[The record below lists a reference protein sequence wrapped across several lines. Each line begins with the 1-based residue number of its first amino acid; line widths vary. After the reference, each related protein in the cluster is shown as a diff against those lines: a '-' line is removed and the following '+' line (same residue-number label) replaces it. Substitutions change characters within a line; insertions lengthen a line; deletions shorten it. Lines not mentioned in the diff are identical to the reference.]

1 MEVSPKLISH
11 TRQLLQNG
19 IFNHLSDEK
28 ISTLHYMI
36 LSANPKAQDQQLI
49 FKLWREGDYTSNFIN
64 MQLLQQT
71 NYMLQMHGQRMI
83 EEDFL
88 ELILD

>member
-1 MEVSPKLISH
+1 MDVSFQLLSH
-11 TRQLLQNG
+11 TRHLLQNG
-19 IFNHLSDEK
+19 IFNHLSDQK
-28 ISTLHYMI
+28 ISTLHYII
-36 LSANPKAQDQQLI
+36 LSSSNKVQDQQAI
-49 FKLWREGDYTSNFIN
+49 FKLWREGDYTSNFTS

-71 NYMLQMHGQRMI
+71 NYLLQMHGQRMI

>member
-1 MEVSPKLISH
+1 MNVSLQLLSH
-11 TRQLLQNG
+11 TRHLLQNG
-19 IFNHLSDEK
+19 IFNHLPDQK

-36 LSANPKAQDQQLI
+36 LSANKRLQDQQLI
-49 FKLWREGDYTSNFIN
+49 FGLWREGDYTSNFVN
-64 MQLLQQT
+64 MQFLQQT
-71 NYMLQMHGQRMI
+71 NYLLQMHGQKMI

>member
-28 ISTLHYMI
+28 ISTLHYLI
-36 LSANPKAQDQQLI
+36 LSANPKPQDQQLI

-71 NYMLQMHGQRMI
+71 NYVLQMHGQRMI

>member
-1 MEVSPKLISH
+1 MNVSLQLLSH
-11 TRQLLQNG
+11 TRHLLQNG
-19 IFNHLSDEK
+19 IFNHLPDQK

-36 LSANPKAQDQQLI
+36 LSANKRLQDQQLI
-49 FKLWREGDYTSNFIN
+49 FSLWREGDYTSNIVN
-64 MQLLQQT
+64 MQFLQQT
-71 NYMLQMHGQRMI
+71 NYLLQMHGQKMI

>member
-1 MEVSPKLISH
+1 
-11 TRQLLQNG
+11 
-19 IFNHLSDEK
+19 
-28 ISTLHYMI
+28 
-36 LSANPKAQDQQLI
+36 
-49 FKLWREGDYTSNFIN
+49 

-71 NYMLQMHGQRMI
+71 NYLLQMHGQKMI

>member
-1 MEVSPKLISH
+1 MNISSQLLSH
-11 TRQLLQNG
+11 TRHLLQNG
-19 IFNHLSDEK
+19 IFNHLSDQK

-36 LSANPKAQDQQLI
+36 LSANKRVQDQQTI
-49 FKLWREGDYTSNFIN
+49 FNLWREGDYASNFVN

-71 NYMLQMHGQRMI
+71 NYLLQMHGQRMI

>member
-1 MEVSPKLISH
+1 
-11 TRQLLQNG
+11 
-19 IFNHLSDEK
+19 
-28 ISTLHYMI
+28 
-36 LSANPKAQDQQLI
+36 
-49 FKLWREGDYTSNFIN
+49 LWREGDYTSDFTS

-71 NYMLQMHGQRMI
+71 NYLLQLHGQKMI

>member
-1 MEVSPKLISH
+1 L
-11 TRQLLQNG
+11 
-19 IFNHLSDEK
+19 
-28 ISTLHYMI
+28 I
-36 LSANPKAQDQQLI
+36 LSANPKPQDQQLI

-71 NYMLQMHGQRMI
+71 NYVLQMHGQRMI

>member
-1 MEVSPKLISH
+1 MEGSSKLISH

-19 IFNHLSDEK
+19 VFNHLSDEK
-28 ISTLHYMI
+28 IFRLHYMI
-36 LSANPKAQDQQLI
+36 LDATNKLQNELSV
-49 FKLWREGDYTSNFIN
+49 FSLWREGDYTSNFTN

-71 NYMLQMHGQRMI
+71 NYLLQKHGQRMI

-88 ELILD
+88 ELILE

>member
-1 MEVSPKLISH
+1 MEVSSQLLSH
-11 TRQLLQNG
+11 TRHLLQNG
-19 IFNHLSDEK
+19 IFNHLSDQK

-36 LSANPKAQDQQLI
+36 LSANKRIQDQQTI
-49 FKLWREGDYTSNFIN
+49 FNLWREGDFTSNFVN

-71 NYMLQMHGQRMI
+71 NYLLQMHGQKMI

-88 ELILD
+88 ELILE

>member
-19 IFNHLSDEK
+19 IFNHLSDKK
-28 ISTLHYMI
+28 ISTLHYLI
-36 LSANPKAQDQQLI
+36 LSANPKPQDQQLI

-71 NYMLQMHGQRMI
+71 NYVLQMHGQRMI

>member
-28 ISTLHYMI
+28 ISTLHYII
-36 LSANPKAQDQQLI
+36 LSANPKPQDQQLI

-71 NYMLQMHGQRMI
+71 NYLLQMHGQRMI

>member
-36 LSANPKAQDQQLI
+36 LSSNPKPQDQQLI

-71 NYMLQMHGQRMI
+71 NYILQMHGQRMI

>member
-1 MEVSPKLISH
+1 
-11 TRQLLQNG
+11 
-19 IFNHLSDEK
+19 
-28 ISTLHYMI
+28 MI
-36 LSANPKAQDQQLI
+36 LSANKRIHDQKAI
-49 FKLWREGDYTSNFIN
+49 FNLWREGDYTSDFTS

-71 NYMLQMHGQRMI
+71 NYLLQLHGQKMI

>member
-1 MEVSPKLISH
+1 
-11 TRQLLQNG
+11 
-19 IFNHLSDEK
+19 
-28 ISTLHYMI
+28 MI

-49 FKLWREGDYTSNFIN
+49 FNLWREGDYTSNFIN